1 MLSARLEHMNVLE
14 AEGRHG
20 ELLAFLQQMYA
31 EAEQLPAPARTEY
44 FMTLF
49 QWKMLIEKYP
59 PAADALVQARD
70 EQARRLLAGE
80 LFAGTGGALA
90 DALPS
95 YERVERFSLIV
106 EMDNTLGQPR
116 ATYALFLQLE
126 AAQPELAGR
135 HAWRALPAIVEAG
148 DFALADRYR
157 GDPLDLLA
165 NVNYSAATMPLFPP
179 GREAPQLA
187 ADLTNLARQ
196 AGIGIAVLRG
206 LGREAEA
213 QALRAAL
220 LSGLANEELRALAQ
234 RELDV
239 PGTIIRMAVERQ
251 TALEGGRQAQAP
263 SFQQLSV

>member
-1 MLSARLEHMNVLE
+1 MVNASLERMTALK

-20 ELLAFLQQMYA
+20 ELLAFLQQLYA

-44 FMTLF
+44 FMTMF
-49 QWKMLIEKYP
+49 QWKMLIEKYQ
-59 PAADALVQARD
+59 PAAEALVQARD

-106 EMDNTLGQPR
+106 EMDDALGRPR
-116 ATYALFLQLE
+116 ATHALFLQLE
-126 AAQPELAGR
+126 AAQPELASR
-135 HAWRALPAIVEAG
+135 YAWQALPAIVAAG

-157 GDPLDLLA
+157 GDPLAQLA
-165 NVNYSAATMPLFPP
+165 TVNYTASGMPLFPP
-179 GREAPQLA
+179 AREAPRLA
-187 ADLTNLARQ
+187 ADLMNLTRKA
-196 AGIGIAVLRG
+196 AIGIAVLCG

-220 LSGLANEELRALAQ
+220 LGGLANEELRALAQ
-234 RELDV
+234 RELDE
-239 PGTIIRMAVERQ
+239 PGTITRMVAERQ
-251 TALEGGRQAQAP
+251 MALDEGR
-263 SFQQLSV
+263 